1 MEIIEILAVVLAGL
15 ILVKTIVILIKP
27 KRLMDLGEKVANQTF
42 LLTTIITILM
52 VVVGYYVISSVGIV
66 SLMAVMLF
74 SNLLIGLLL
83 IQYPKSYLTLSEDI
97 LNNRKKTWLPLLV
110 WIALSIW
117 VLIEV
122 LV

>member
-1 MEIIEILAVVLAGL
+1 MEIIEILAVVLAVL
-15 ILVKTIVILIKP
+15 ILVKTIVILMKP

-42 LLTTIITILM
+42 LLTTIITIFM
-52 VVVGYYVISSVGIV
+52 VVVGYYVVSSVGIV

-74 SNLLIGLLL
+74 SNLLMGLLL

-110 WIALSIW
+110 WLALSVW